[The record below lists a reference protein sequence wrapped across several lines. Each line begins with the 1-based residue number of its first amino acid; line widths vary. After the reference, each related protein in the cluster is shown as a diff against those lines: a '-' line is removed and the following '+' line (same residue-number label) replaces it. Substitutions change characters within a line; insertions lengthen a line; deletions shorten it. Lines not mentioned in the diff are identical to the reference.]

1 MAFTRND
8 LVEEIL
14 LNMGGY
20 LGDQELIG
28 SLSAPLNDSAT
39 TFTVTGSVFGDSS
52 VSGFQPGVIEVDYEL
67 MYVGAVNPSTG
78 VFSNVIRG
86 FRGTT
91 AASHA
96 SAAQVR
102 DHPRIPR
109 IRVVRAINE
118 TLATLHPRLYKVTVA
133 QSALADYTIF
143 ELPATAT
150 EVLDVSVV
158 TPLNPNEWGRSRR
171 WKYVANAPEVTSGKC
186 VQVFDAW
193 SDGEVQVTYA
203 ERCGSFSEA
212 SGTNEDFETQIGLPD
227 WVREVVV
234 LGASY
239 RISGYLD
246 AGKIAERTA
255 EGDLLAQQS
264 PIGQGQK
271 LSQYFYAQFQE
282 ALTAA
287 EFRLKSLND
296 VGGQHYER

>member
-20 LGDQELIG
+20 LGDQELMGTLSG
-28 SLSAPLNDSAT
+28 SINETASS
-39 TFTVTGSVFGDSS
+39 FTVTGSVFGDSS
-52 VSGFQPGVIEVDYEL
+52 ASGFQPGVIEVGHEL
-67 MYVGAVNPSTG
+67 MYVGAVNPTTG

-91 AASHA
+91 AAAHSSGA
-96 SAAQVR
+96 VVR

-109 IRVVRAINE
+109 VRVVRAINE
-118 TLATLHPRLYKVTVA
+118 TLATLHPRLYKITVA
-133 QSALADYTIF
+133 QSALVDYTIF
-143 ELPATAT
+143 ELPATAVD
-150 EVLDVSVV
+150 VLDVSIV

-203 ERCGSFSEA
+203 QRCGSFSEA
-212 SGTNEDFETQIGLPD
+212 SGTNQDYETQIGLPE
-227 WVREVVV
+227 WTREVVV

-239 RISGYLD
+239 RIAGYLD

-271 LSQYFYAQFQE
+271 LGQFFYAQFQE
-282 ALTAA
+282 ALAAA

-296 VGGQHYER
+296 VGGTHYER